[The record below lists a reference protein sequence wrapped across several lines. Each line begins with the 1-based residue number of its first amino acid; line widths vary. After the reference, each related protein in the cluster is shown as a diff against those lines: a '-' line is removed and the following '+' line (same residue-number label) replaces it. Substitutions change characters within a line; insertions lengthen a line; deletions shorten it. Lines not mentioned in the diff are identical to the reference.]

1 MKKYI
6 YYSSFLVLCIS
17 FFSCKPKE
25 KLPPA
30 VSSVIDAQKLITGK
44 TWQVIDVATITG
56 SRKSIFDEDK
66 PKTEAII
73 APDVVKL
80 NWFSKIKGID
90 TATDFMGSFYKDNF
104 IKFKKISFAFNK
116 DSIATSTGLDADKQ
130 VFSINNTV
138 KENEANGIKLTLTG
152 DSKTFAE
159 MGITKATITYYILGA
174 NDNKLYLLT
183 PNEMNNLK
191 VVFLLEAK

>member
-191 VVFLLEAK
+191 VVFLLESK

>member
-6 YYSSFLVLCIS
+6 YYSTILVLCIS

-30 VSSVIDAQKLITGK
+30 VSSVVDAQKLLTGK

-66 PKTEAII
+66 PKTEAVV
-73 APDVVKL
+73 APEVDKL
-80 NWFSKIKGID
+80 NWFSKIKGVD
-90 TATDFMGSFYKDNF
+90 TATDFMGSFYKENF
-104 IKFKKISFAFNK
+104 IKFKKISFTFNK
-116 DSIATSTGLDADKQ
+116 DSIATATGLDADKQ
-130 VFSINNTV
+130 VFSINNIV

-191 VVFLLEAK
+191 VVFLLESK